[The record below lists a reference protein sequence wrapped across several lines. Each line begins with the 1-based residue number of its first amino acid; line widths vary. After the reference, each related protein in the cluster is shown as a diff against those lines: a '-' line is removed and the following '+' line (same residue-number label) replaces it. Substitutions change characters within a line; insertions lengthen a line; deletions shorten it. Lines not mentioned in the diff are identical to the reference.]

1 MEKNGIKILILEDDS
16 SLGAAMKEAFERSGA
31 SAVHVTK
38 PNDAITEMGKT
49 SFDCLFVDC
58 MLPGAN
64 GAEFVEN
71 IIRPQFPSL
80 KAKIYL
86 MSGIYTD
93 KAYVAEAI
101 KKTRAAAFIQKPFN
115 LNEVLNLVQVEGQ
128 SVRAQSAQQSV
139 NISARKKLYGMFSDP
154 KVTPRKK
161 RKIIEEIEEVSGYDL
176 PFIYSLLVETNS
188 SGTLFIY
195 HDSSNVSSV
204 TFCNGHI
211 IGVDTEDK
219 TTYLGEML
227 IQSGYATP
235 KDVQAALR
243 EKSTRRIG
251 QQLIMQNQLSPHAFD
266 LILAEQMNIRL
277 SRTIVEEK
285 VRINFASAETEM
297 IYPNI
302 ESDTLLSYLHD
313 WIASKI
319 SVKWLKSLY
328 GIWMDNIIEVAPSF
342 NLESPAFQMHLV
354 KSLDGLA
361 ELLQKQEMT
370 LKKIIES
377 KKFNEEPLFKALHFL
392 LTKGYIVFAQKMSAQ
407 TLEERKKQFE
417 QVYAQIK
424 DKSSREV
431 YSYVEQNT
439 MALESADS
447 MYQEFM
453 ATLGV
458 EPEDKDL
465 SSTWKAISQI
475 VQEAVSTGFDSQSKN
490 AMLQEKAK
498 REAENKL
505 RANTL
510 LEDAKQY
517 LMTSKYAQA
526 VEAIRHIMELNP
538 GAFQVRIY
546 SAWSKIATVDP
557 AKKATQ
563 LKEIELELA
572 QIPAEE
578 KYDSLYP
585 FVMGLFYKTKGD
597 MNSAKKSFEKSTAL
611 DGSFILA
618 RRELSLLE
626 NMNKK
631 QDILKM
637 DLKDVV
643 SGFFKKK

>member
-1 MEKNGIKILILEDDS
+1 MKILILEDDS
-16 SLGAAMKEAFERSGA
+16 TLGAAMKEAFDRSGA
-31 SAVHVTK
+31 KATHVLK
-38 PNDAITEMGKT
+38 PHEAIAELGRN
-49 SFDCLFVDC
+49 SFEFIFVDC

-64 GAEFVEN
+64 GAEFVEKTL
-71 IIRPQFPSL
+71 RPAYPQL
-80 KAKIYL
+80 KSKIFL

-93 KAYVAEAI
+93 KAYIAEAI
-101 KKTRAAAFIQKPFN
+101 KKTRATSFLQKPFN
-115 LNEVLNLVQVEGQ
+115 VSELLNLVQEHYSKPAVQGG
-128 SVRAQSAQQSV
+128 ATTV
-139 NISARKKLYGMFSDP
+139 NVSARKKLYGMFSDP

-161 RKIIEEIEEVSGYDL
+161 RKIIEEIEEVSGFDL

-195 HDSSNVSSV
+195 HDNNNVSSV

-211 IGVDTEDK
+211 VGVDTEDK

-251 QQLIMQNQLSPHAFD
+251 QQLIVQNQLSPHAFD

-302 ESDTLLSYLHD
+302 ESETLQSYLHD
-313 WIASKI
+313 WIASK
-319 SVKWLKSLY
+319 VHLKWLKALY
-328 GIWMDNIIEVAPSF
+328 NIWMDNHIEV
-342 NLESPAFQMHLV
+342 SPTLGKDSVALQMNLV
-354 KSLDGLA
+354 KSLDGLLA
-361 ELLQKQEMT
+361 ELQKSEVT
-370 LKKIIES
+370 LKTLIERKS
-377 KKFNEEPLFKALHFL
+377 YNEEALYKALHFL
-392 LTKGYIVFAQKMSAQ
+392 LTKGHIVFAQKASAQ
-407 TLEERKKQFE
+407 SFEERKLKLEAVYKQ
-417 QVYAQIK
+417 VK
-424 DKSSREV
+424 DKSSREI
-431 YSYVEQNT
+431 YSHVEQNT
-439 MALESADS
+439 MSLESADG
-447 MYQEFM
+447 MIQEFM
-453 ATLGV
+453 SGLGERPEESELAATWDV
-458 EPEDKDL
+458 
-465 SSTWKAISQI
+465 ISQI
-475 VQEAVSTGFDSQSKN
+475 INEAVSVGFDSQSKN

-498 REAENKL
+498 IEAENKL

-510 LEDAKQY
+510 LEESKQ
-517 LMTSKYAQA
+517 LLTTSKYSAAALKIKQ
-526 VEAIRHIMELNP
+526 VLDLNP
-538 GAFQVRIY
+538 NAFQVRVY
-546 SAWSKIATVDP
+546 SAWAKISLVDP

-563 LKEIELELA
+563 LKEVEIELA

-585 FVMGLFYKTKGD
+585 FVMGLFYKAKGD
-597 MNSAKKSFEKSTAL
+597 VLNAKKSFEKSIAL
-611 DGSFILA
+611 DGSFILP
-618 RRELSLLE
+618 RREISLLE